1 MRLGSALAGSRRE
14 GRISGQQGVVLLRS
28 PLLVRLCP
36 HATTHH
42 VVEYVVIVVPSSEGG
57 EELTIWDSHESEF
70 ASGLEYSGYFA
81 TPVND
86 LDWSST
92 PDAQSILAVGFLDH
106 VDIYYQQRMTYFD
119 DAPGWA
125 ICHRIDLSG

>member
-1 MRLGSALAGSRRE
+1 M
-14 GRISGQQGVVLLRS
+14 
-28 PLLVRLCP
+28 P
-36 HATTHH
+36 T
-42 VVEYVVIVVPSSEGG
+42 SEGG

-70 ASGLEYSGYFA
+70 ASGLEYSGHFT